1 MPSGSIAC
9 TSAVY
14 VASGA
19 GSSMSLYGLPGEM
32 RSAVRSGP
40 ISAATALTTSAAKR
54 MRASSEPPQASV
66 RRLVLGARNWWMR

>member
-1 MPSGSIAC
+1 MPIGSISR

-19 GSSMSLYGLPGEM
+19 GSSMPLYGLPGEM
-32 RSAVRSGP
+32 RSPVRSGP
-40 ISAATALTTSAAKR
+40 IAAATALTTSTAKR
-54 MRASSEPPQASV
+54 VRASSEPPQASV